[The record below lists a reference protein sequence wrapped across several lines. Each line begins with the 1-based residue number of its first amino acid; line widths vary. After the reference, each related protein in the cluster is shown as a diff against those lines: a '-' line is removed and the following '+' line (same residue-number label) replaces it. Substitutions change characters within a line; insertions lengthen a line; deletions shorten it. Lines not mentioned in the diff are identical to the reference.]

1 MAYRFILT
9 ETIPDGVHRIANE
22 QVQGALDRLDH
33 LAGFD
38 PKTVED
44 AVHDVRKRCKKLR
57 GLLRLVRPAIPD
69 AYPRANA
76 AFRDAALQLS
86 PIRDAHALLAT
97 FDCLVA
103 AHTDQLPCDGI
114 SEVREGL
121 AARARSATL
130 AVADQKARVGR
141 ARDLLV
147 EGKSHI
153 EGASFDDDF
162 SPLSAGLVKTYK
174 QGRNRFEDSTEQ
186 PCDEALHEWRKRV
199 KYSWYHAR
207 LLRDSAPSMIKPL
220 VGALHH
226 LGDALGDDHD
236 LAVLTGQ
243 LRSSPDEFGGTAS
256 VSWALVIVDD
266 SRADL
271 QRRATQ
277 AGARLYVERPR
288 AFGDRMSGY
297 WKSWRVFGEELPV
310 GAISDLSG
318 PDDSLD
324 RLTKEQLYRKAR
336 QLDLAGRSSMDRRE
350 LVAAVR
356 AAGGGC

>member
-1 MAYRFILT
+1 MAYRFILN
-9 ETIPDGVHRIANE
+9 ETIPDGVRRVTDE

-44 AVHDVRKRCKKLR
+44 AVHDLRKRCKKLR

-76 AFRDAALQLS
+76 VFRDAALQLS

-97 FDCLVA
+97 FDGLVA
-103 AHTDQLPCDGI
+103 AHADQLPCDGI
-114 SEVREGL
+114 RAVREGL

-130 AVADQKARVGR
+130 AAADQKARARR

-147 EGKSHI
+147 EGKRLIDS
-153 EGASFDDDF
+153 ASFDDDF
-162 SPLSAGLVKTYK
+162 APLSAGLVKTYK
-174 QGRNRFEDSTEQ
+174 RGRKRFEDSTGK
-186 PCDEALHEWRKRV
+186 PSDEALHEWRKRV

-220 VGALHH
+220 SGAFHH

-256 VSWALVIVDD
+256 VACTLAIVDD

-271 QRRATQ
+271 QRRAVQ
-277 AGARLYVERPR
+277 SGARLYVERSPCVDPYGQGSARMR
-288 AFGDRMSGY
+288 AEP
-297 WKSWRVFGEELPV
+297 WP
-310 GAISDLSG
+310 
-318 PDDSLD
+318 
-324 RLTKEQLYRKAR
+324 
-336 QLDLAGRSSMDRRE
+336 LAVSR
-350 LVAAVR
+350 
-356 AAGGGC
+356 